1 MNDFF
6 NMPYGVYIRADEA
19 NRITAINS
27 DAFLADLTGWSK
39 IDEGHGDKYHHAQGN
54 YFGEPITD
62 ERGVYRY
69 AYVPDGDVKWRERTQ
84 EEMDADY
91 VPPKPVVSTEQR
103 MDEIEAAL
111 IELAALYAG
120 GDA

>member
-1 MNDFF
+1 MNGFF
-6 NMPYGVYIRADEA
+6 NPPYGVYIRADEA

-39 IDEGHGDKYHHAQGN
+39 IDEGYGDKYHHAQCN
-54 YFGEPITD
+54 YFAEPIAD

-91 VPPKPVVSTEQR
+91 VPPVPVITPEER
-103 MDEIEAAL
+103 MNQIEAAL
-111 IELAALYAG
+111 IEVAALL
-120 GDA
+120 